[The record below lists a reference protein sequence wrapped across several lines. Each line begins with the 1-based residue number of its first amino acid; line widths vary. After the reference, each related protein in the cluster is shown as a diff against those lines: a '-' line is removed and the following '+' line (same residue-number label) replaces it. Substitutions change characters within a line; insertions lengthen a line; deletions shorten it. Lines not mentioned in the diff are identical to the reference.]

1 MKHIGARRL
10 REMQQRDH
18 NEYVKLRDF
27 FASCKFFPSFFF
39 LKNIAIL
46 SGWET
51 FHFSWHSRKKDGEIK
66 KKKEKRGRNKRKRTD
81 VIKRGNEN

>member
-10 REMQQRDH
+10 REMQQRDR

-51 FHFSWHSRKKDGEIK
+51 FHFSWHSRKKDGEIEK
-66 KKKEKRGRNKRKRTD
+66 KKKRKKGKEQEETYGRD
-81 VIKRGNEN
+81 